1 MRSKNYFC
9 VLFHIF
15 KKHLNLKNPKAQKLI
30 KKILNDLDHAGIITN
45 TLVKDL
51 QELRPFA
58 VEENEPVIA
67 KAIRL
72 TYEHVESFQ
81 TFAIP
86 IPQDD
91 PIEDLE
97 VDFEMENSENELES
111 DPVES
116 LSYLI
121 SLMKDADNRLNM
133 EEIREYN
140 EALTVY
146 AEEN

>member
-1 MRSKNYFC
+1 M
-9 VLFHIF
+9 
-15 KKHLNLKNPKAQKLI
+15 I

-51 QELRPFA
+51 QALRPFA

-72 TYEHVESFQ
+72 AFEHVETYQ

-91 PIEDLE
+91 PIEDVE
-97 VDFEMENSENELES
+97 VDFEMEKAGDELES
-111 DPVES
+111 DPAES

-121 SLMKDADNRLNM
+121 SLMKDAENRLNM

-140 EALTVY
+140 EALVLY

>member
-1 MRSKNYFC
+1 M
-9 VLFHIF
+9 
-15 KKHLNLKNPKAQKLI
+15 KNPEAQKLI

-45 TLVKDL
+45 TLVKNL

-72 TYEHVESFQ
+72 TFEHVETYQ

-91 PIEDLE
+91 PIEDVE
-97 VDFEMENSENELES
+97 VDFEMEKVEDESET

-121 SLMKDADNRLNM
+121 SLMKDAENRLNM
-133 EEIREYN
+133 QEIREYN
-140 EALTVY
+140 EALALY

>member
-1 MRSKNYFC
+1 M
-9 VLFHIF
+9 LLF
-15 KKHLNLKNPKAQKLI
+15 KKQFDLKTPKAQKLI
-30 KKILNDLDHAGIITN
+30 KKIVNDLDHAGIITN

-58 VEENEPVIA
+58 VEEKEPVIA

-72 TYEHVESFQ
+72 TYEHIETFG

-97 VDFEMENSENELES
+97 VDFEMEENEPENN
-111 DPVES
+111 PAES

-121 SLMKDADNRLNM
+121 ALMKDAGNRLNM

-140 EALTVY
+140 KAMALY
-146 AEEN
+146 AEENQ